1 MSQPINLDVN
11 DVIEL
16 YRNEVAEVTGRLVM
30 EAATNRAL
38 KKRVTELEQQ
48 LSELAQA
55 TEPVPKASKK

>member
-11 DVIEL
+11 DVVEL

-38 KKRVTELEQQ
+38 QKRVTELEQQ
-48 LSELAQA
+48 LSELAQSA
-55 TEPVPKASKK
+55 EPVPKASKK